1 MLILIKTF
9 KNNESFC
16 HLISGFIAEIVSC
29 SLWLPIDIIK
39 ERMQVQSELKLY
51 KYDSGRDAIK
61 KIHGN
66 EGVIGLY
73 RVKIFI
79 YRHLGLL

>member
-1 MLILIKTF
+1 MA
-9 KNNESFC
+9 
-16 HLISGFIAEIVSC
+16 SGFIAEFASC

-51 KYDSGRDAIK
+51 KYDGAVDAVQ
-61 KIHGN
+61 KIRGT

-73 RVKIFI
+73 RVTPQTH
-79 YRHLGLL
+79 RHSELP